1 MKFLKT
7 REENIEENYLELH
20 YDVVD
25 SETAAVLERLRPAVK
40 YIEGT
45 TDGKRVTHPLSAIF
59 YFETVDRKTFGYT
72 KDTCI
77 EVKETLQGI
86 IDDHKDAGFVR
97 ISKSC
102 IVNLYKIK
110 RLQGDLNMRTLIYLK
125 NDECL
130 VMNRGY
136 RAEFYET
143 LKTLQGR
150 KKNET
155 DQ

>member
-1 MKFLKT
+1 MKLLRT
-7 REENIEENYLELH
+7 REENLEENYLELH
-20 YDVVD
+20 YDEID
-25 SETAAVLERLRPAVK
+25 DETAAVLERLRPALK

-45 TDGKRVTHPLSAIF
+45 MDGKRLTVPLTDMY

-72 KDTCI
+72 NNSCL

-86 IDDHKDAGFVR
+86 IDEYENAGFVR
-97 ISKSC
+97 ISKSS

-110 RLQGDLNMRTLIYLK
+110 KLQGDLNMRTLIHLK

-136 RAEFYET
+136 RTDFYKA
-143 LKTLQGR
+143 LDKLQGR
-150 KKNET
+150 KKA
-155 DQ
+155 

>member
-1 MKFLKT
+1 MRLIRTK
-7 REENIEENYLELH
+7 EENLEENYLELH
-20 YDVVD
+20 YDEID
-25 SETAAVLERLRPAVK
+25 DETAAVLERLKPALK

-45 TDGKRVTHPLSAIF
+45 VDGKRITVPLTDMY

-72 KDTCI
+72 RDNCV

-86 IDDHKDAGFVR
+86 IDEYKNAGFVR
-97 ISKSC
+97 ISKSS

-110 RLQGDLNMRTLIYLK
+110 KLQGDLNMRTLIHLK
-125 NDECL
+125 NGESL

-143 LKTLQGR
+143 LNKLQGR
-150 KKNET
+150 KKA
-155 DQ
+155 

>member
-1 MKFLKT
+1 MRLIKT
-7 REENIEENYLELH
+7 REENLEENYLELH
-20 YDVVD
+20 YDEID
-25 SETAAVLERLRPAVK
+25 EETAAVIERLRPALK

-45 TDGKRVTHPLSAIF
+45 TEGRHLTVPIADMF

-72 KDTCI
+72 RDTCI

-86 IDDHKDAGFVR
+86 IDEHEDAGFVR
-97 ISKSC
+97 ISKSS

-110 RLQGDLNMRTLIYLK
+110 KLQGDLNMRTLIHLK

-136 RAEFYET
+136 RSDFYIA
-143 LKTLQGR
+143 LNKLQGR
-150 KKNET
+150 KKT
-155 DQ
+155 

>member
-1 MKFLKT
+1 MKFIKT
-7 REENIEENYLELH
+7 REENLSENYLELH
-20 YDVVD
+20 YDDID
-25 SETAAVLERLRPAVK
+25 SETAAVLERLRPALK
-40 YIEGT
+40 YI
-45 TDGKRVTHPLSAIF
+45 
-59 YFETVDRKTFGYT
+59 
-72 KDTCI
+72 DTCL
-77 EVKETLQGI
+77 EVKETLQSI

-102 IVNLYKIK
+102 IANMYKIK

-136 RAEFYET
+136 RAEFYEA
-143 LKTLQGR
+143 LERLRGR

-155 DQ
+155 HK

>member
-1 MKFLKT
+1 MKFIKT
-7 REENIEENYLELH
+7 REENLSENYLELH
-20 YDVVD
+20 YDDID
-25 SETAAVLERLRPAVK
+25 SETAAVLERLRPALK
-40 YIEGT
+40 YIEGIA
-45 TDGKRVTHPLSAIF
+45 DGKRLTFPISDIF

-72 KDTCI
+72 ADTCL
-77 EVKETLQGI
+77 EVKETLQSI

-102 IVNLYKIK
+102 IANMYKIK

-136 RAEFYET
+136 RAEFYDALEK
-143 LKTLQGR
+143 LRGR

-155 DQ
+155 HK

>member
-1 MKFLKT
+1 MRLIKT
-7 REENIEENYLELH
+7 REENLEENYLELH
-20 YDVVD
+20 YDEID
-25 SETAAVLERLRPAVK
+25 EETAAVIERLRPALK

-45 TDGKRVTHPLSAIF
+45 TEGRHLTVPIADMF

-72 KDTCI
+72 RDTCI

-86 IDDHKDAGFVR
+86 IDEHEDAGFVR
-97 ISKSC
+97 ISKSS

-110 RLQGDLNMRTLIYLK
+110 KLQGDLNMRTLIHLK

-136 RAEFYET
+136 RSDFYKA
-143 LKTLQGR
+143 LNKLQGR
-150 KKNET
+150 KKA
-155 DQ
+155 

>member
-1 MKFLKT
+1 MKLLKT
-7 REENIEENYLELH
+7 REENLDENYLELH
-20 YDVVD
+20 YDEID
-25 SETAAVLERLRPAVK
+25 SETAAVLERLRPALK
-40 YIEGT
+40 YIEGIA
-45 TDGKRVTHPLSAIF
+45 DGKRLTFPLSDIF

-72 KDTCI
+72 ADTCL
-77 EVKETLQGI
+77 EVKETLQSI

-102 IVNLYKIK
+102 IANMYKIK

-136 RAEFYET
+136 RAEFYEA
-143 LKTLQGR
+143 LENLRGR

-155 DQ
+155 HK

>member
-1 MKFLKT
+1 MRLVKT
-7 REENIEENYLELH
+7 KEENINENYLELH
-20 YDVVD
+20 YDEID
-25 SETAAVLERLRPAVK
+25 EETAAVLDRLRPALK

-45 TDGKRVTHPLSAIF
+45 SDGKRLTVPLTDMY

-72 KDTCI
+72 KDSCV

-86 IDDHKDAGFVR
+86 NDEYENVGFVR
-97 ISKSC
+97 ISKSS

-110 RLQGDLNMRTLIYLK
+110 KLQGDLNMRTLIHLK

-136 RAEFYET
+136 RADFYKA
-143 LKTLQGR
+143 LNKLQGR
-150 KKNET
+150 KKA
-155 DQ
+155 

>member
-1 MKFLKT
+1 MKLLRT
-7 REENIEENYLELH
+7 REENLEENYLELH
-20 YDVVD
+20 YDEID
-25 SETAAVLERLRPAVK
+25 DETAAVLERLRPALK

-45 TDGKRVTHPLSAIF
+45 IDGKRLTVPLTDMY

-72 KDTCI
+72 NNSCL

-86 IDDHKDAGFVR
+86 IDEYENAGFVR
-97 ISKSC
+97 ISKSS

-110 RLQGDLNMRTLIYLK
+110 KLQGDLNMRTLIHLK

-136 RAEFYET
+136 RTDFYKA
-143 LKTLQGR
+143 LDKLQGR
-150 KKNET
+150 KKA
-155 DQ
+155 

>member
-1 MKFLKT
+1 MKLLKT
-7 REENIEENYLELH
+7 REENLDENYLELH
-20 YDVVD
+20 YDEID
-25 SETAAVLERLRPAVK
+25 SETAAVLERLRPALK
-40 YIEGT
+40 YIEGIA
-45 TDGKRVTHPLSAIF
+45 DGKRLTFPLSDIF

-72 KDTCI
+72 ADTCL
-77 EVKETLQGI
+77 EVKETLQSI

-102 IVNLYKIK
+102 IANMYKIK

-136 RAEFYET
+136 RAEFYEA
-143 LKTLQGR
+143 LENLRGR
-150 KKNET
+150 KKNEAN
-155 DQ
+155 

>member
-1 MKFLKT
+1 MKLVKT
-7 REENIEENYLELH
+7 KEGNLEENYLELH
-20 YDVVD
+20 YDEID
-25 SETAAVLERLRPAVK
+25 DETAAVLERLKPALK

-45 TDGKRVTHPLSAIF
+45 VEGKRITVPLTDMY

-72 KDTCI
+72 RDTCV

-86 IDDHKDAGFVR
+86 IDEYENAGFVR
-97 ISKSC
+97 ISKSS

-110 RLQGDLNMRTLIYLK
+110 KLQGDLNMRTLIHLK
-125 NDECL
+125 NGECL

-143 LKTLQGR
+143 LNKLQGR
-150 KKNET
+150 KKA
-155 DQ
+155 

>member
-1 MKFLKT
+1 MRLIKT
-7 REENIEENYLELH
+7 REENLDENYLELH
-20 YDVVD
+20 YDEID
-25 SETAAVLERLRPAVK
+25 EETAAVIERLRPALK

-45 TDGKRVTHPLSAIF
+45 TEGRRLTVPIADMF

-72 KDTCI
+72 RDTCI

-86 IDDHKDAGFVR
+86 IDEHEDAGFVR
-97 ISKSC
+97 ISKSS

-110 RLQGDLNMRTLIYLK
+110 KLQGDLNMRTLIHLK

-136 RAEFYET
+136 RSDFYKA
-143 LKTLQGR
+143 LNKLQGR
-150 KKNET
+150 KKA
-155 DQ
+155 

>member
-1 MKFLKT
+1 MKLIKT
-7 REENIEENYLELH
+7 RENNLDENYLELH
-20 YDVVD
+20 YDEID
-25 SETAAVLERLRPAVK
+25 SETAAVLERLRPALK

-45 TDGKRVTHPLSAIF
+45 TDGKRFSFPLSAIF

-72 KDTCI
+72 RDTCI

-125 NDECL
+125 NNECL

-136 RAEFYET
+136 RAEFYEA
-143 LKTLQGR
+143 LKSLQGR

>member
-1 MKFLKT
+1 MRLIKT
-7 REENIEENYLELH
+7 RVENLEENYLELH
-20 YDVVD
+20 YDEID
-25 SETAAVLERLRPAVK
+25 EETAAVIERLRPALK

-45 TDGKRVTHPLSAIF
+45 TEGRHLTVPIADMF

-72 KDTCI
+72 RDTCI

-86 IDDHKDAGFVR
+86 IDEHEDAGFVR
-97 ISKSC
+97 ISKSS

-110 RLQGDLNMRTLIYLK
+110 KLQGDLNMRTLIHLK

-136 RAEFYET
+136 RSDFYKA
-143 LKTLQGR
+143 LNKLQGR
-150 KKNET
+150 KKA
-155 DQ
+155 

>member
-1 MKFLKT
+1 MRLIKT
-7 REENIEENYLELH
+7 REENLEENYLELH
-20 YDVVD
+20 YDEID
-25 SETAAVLERLRPAVK
+25 EETAAVIERLRPALK

-45 TDGKRVTHPLSAIF
+45 TEGRRFTVPIADMF

-72 KDTCI
+72 RDTCI

-86 IDDHKDAGFVR
+86 IDEHEDAGFVR
-97 ISKSC
+97 ISKSS

-110 RLQGDLNMRTLIYLK
+110 KLQGDLNMRTLIHLK

-136 RAEFYET
+136 RSDFYKA
-143 LKTLQGR
+143 LNKLQGR
-150 KKNET
+150 KKS
-155 DQ
+155 

>member
-1 MKFLKT
+1 MKLIRT
-7 REENIEENYLELH
+7 REDNLEENYLELH
-20 YDVVD
+20 YDEID
-25 SETAAVLERLRPAVK
+25 EETAAVLERLRPALK

-45 TDGKRVTHPLSAIF
+45 IEGKRLTVPLADMY

-72 KDTCI
+72 NNSCL

-86 IDDHKDAGFVR
+86 IDEYADAGFVR
-97 ISKSC
+97 ISKSS

-110 RLQGDLNMRTLIYLK
+110 KLQGDLNMRTLIHLK

-136 RAEFYET
+136 RAEFYKV
-143 LKTLQGR
+143 LNKLQGR
-150 KKNET
+150 KKA
-155 DQ
+155 